1 MVVKRQRRGKA
12 HENRTKEGQ
21 RTGVRTSGRTNSTPG
36 LANLHRAG
44 LGAVGAGVG
53 KNIKR
58 GAKGPGPSL
67 LFASLDQYDLRP

>member
-1 MVVKRQRRGKA
+1 MVVAKKTGNAQR
-12 HENRTKEGQ
+12 NRAKEGQ

-44 LGAVGAGVG
+44 LGAVGAGGG